1 MAKMK
6 LSESTFT
13 LIPEGV
19 TIFKVMEVDDS
30 KYEDFGKLVVK
41 LQTVK
46 GETHNETFTIVGKN
60 GEVNEGALRA
70 WSYFART
77 CLGNFQADEIDTQD
91 IVGCYIQATVKH
103 ETFTRTKG
111 TRAGEEGTSV
121 RLNDY
126 ATASGFKNGSGSGKS
141 STPPMNEPEDP
152 DDEDGDT
159 DDLDDLDDFL
169 DS

>member
-30 KYEDFGKLVVK
+30 KYEDFGKLAIK
-41 LQTVK
+41 LQTAK
-46 GETHNETFTIVGKN
+46 GEVHTETFSLRKSS
-60 GEVNEGALRA
+60 GEINEGALKA

-77 CLGNFQADEIDTQD
+77 CLGNYQADEIDTQD

-103 ETFTRTKG
+103 ESYTRTRG
-111 TRAGEEGTSV
+111 ERAGEEGTAV

-126 ATASGFKNGSGSGKS
+126 ATASGFAGSATAKKSGGSDALNGA
-141 STPPMNEPEDP
+141 MNEPEDA
-152 DDEDGDT
+152 EE
-159 DDLDDLDDFL
+159 DLDDFL
-169 DS
+169 ND

>member
-19 TIFKVMEVDDS
+19 TTFKVMEVNDE
-30 KYEDFGKLVVK
+30 KYEDFGKLEVK

-46 GETHNETFTIVGKN
+46 GETHIERFSLIKSN
-60 GEVNEGALRA
+60 GELNEGALKA

-77 CLGNFQADEIDTQD
+77 CLNNFKADEIDTQD
-91 IVGCYIQATVKH
+91 IVGCYITATVKH
-103 ETFTRTKG
+103 ETYTRTKG
-111 TRAGEEGTSV
+111 DKAGTEATTV

-126 ATASGFKNGSGSGKS
+126 TTASGFGGSKAVKPEEPV
-141 STPPMNEPEDP
+141 TNES
-152 DDEDGDT
+152 
-159 DDLDDLDDFL
+159 DDLDDLDL
-169 DS
+169 